1 MGFGIAMACRGLNNV
16 RQGRK
21 GLAQTADQSGGV
33 EQKPGTE
40 QGAGIPKPGRGAAS
54 AAETA
59 LCGRLSTAVVG
70 GGSTQ
75 LGPGG
80 VGFIPS
86 CGEIPT
92 RALRCEEAKAFPFP
106 KDGAWQVKK
115 INRREQSQRAFCPP
129 RAT

>member
-1 MGFGIAMACRGLNNV
+1 MLDRE
-16 RQGRK
+16 GRDWHK
-21 GLAQTADQSGGV
+21 LTDQSRGV
-33 EQKPGTE
+33 GHKAGTE
-40 QGAGIPKPGRGAAS
+40 EGAGIPKPGRGAAS

-70 GGSTQ
+70 GGSTR

-80 VGFIPS
+80 AGFVPS

-106 KDGAWQVKK
+106 KDSTWQVKK
-115 INRREQSQRAFCPP
+115 INIREQSQRAFCPP
-129 RAT
+129 SAG